1 MKFPWE
7 IGWSAR
13 HEAKL
18 QELAEA
24 VAALTTGT
32 AAKAPLPPRAELEA
46 AVTTLGQLWSA
57 PTTTDRDA
65 NGCCA
70 P

>member
-18 QELAEA
+18 QEL
-24 VAALTTGT
+24 T